1 MVLKLGL
8 NGSLVPGG
16 DDVSSVAIPF
26 GQGFERT
33 SIFSLDRIE
42 MRFSAVSTRERHP
55 SGRLEMLSLV
65 GDGGSYWPC
74 RVPRDQE

>member
-42 MRFSAVSTRERHP
+42 MRFSAVMLFNARTP
-55 SGRLEMLSLV
+55 PLEMLSLV
-65 GDGGSYWPC
+65 GDGG
-74 RVPRDQE
+74 